1 MQKSFT
7 EMETNIVLLIVLSL
21 WSLGLTVVLVWF
33 IWLLKNLLKDSKEKD
48 FLKSFKKIQ
57 DIQLTNSKD
66 IKSLEVSLNS
76 LKADV
81 LGHVQKIGLSKYNP
95 FSETGGDHSFSLTL
109 LDGKKNGIIITSLH
123 TREATRVYTKSVMAG
138 KSSIELSREETLS
151 LNQALKN

>member
-1 MQKSFT
+1 
-7 EMETNIVLLIVLSL
+7 METNIVLLIVLSL